1 MKWATSELIH
11 FDRVAS
17 AWLILRFVD
26 QEARFSFHQPGDL
39 PPDATPF
46 GVPGVALGSHDAAS
60 TTFERILR
68 TYTLDDP
75 ALAAFGTV
83 VNALVNHV
91 MHDPA
96 GQSTPA
102 TMGLL
107 GVVEGVM
114 VRSGSDAECLERS
127 LPLYDALFAGIAA
140 RQAAEAATSEGTVLA
155 STVRLA
161 KVVAFLRQNGAVF
174 SPERFGAALDG
185 SAAAN
190 H

>member
-1 MKWATSELIH
+1 MRWATSELIH

-17 AWLILRFVD
+17 AWLILRFID
-26 QEARFSFHQPGDL
+26 RDARFSFHRPGDL

-46 GVPGVALGSHDAAS
+46 GVPGVALGSHDAAG
-60 TTFERILR
+60 TTFERILQ
-68 TYTLDDP
+68 TYALNDP
-75 ALAAFGTV
+75 ALVAFGAV
-83 VNALVNHV
+83 VNALVDHV

-102 TMGLL
+102 ATGLL

-140 RQAAEAATSEGTVLA
+140 RQAAEAVTSEGTVLA
-155 STVRLA
+155 STIRFA
-161 KVVAFLRQNGAVF
+161 KAVASLRQDGAAF
-174 SPERFGAALDG
+174 SPERFGAALNG

>member
-26 QEARFSFHQPGDL
+26 QQAQFSFHKPGDL

-46 GVPGVALGSHDAAS
+46 GVPGVALGSHDAEG

-68 TYTLDDP
+68 TYALDDP
-75 ALAAFGTV
+75 ALVVFGTV
-83 VNALVNHV
+83 VNSLVNHV
-91 MHDPA
+91 MHDLA
-96 GQSTPA
+96 SQSTPA
-102 TMGLL
+102 TTGLL
-107 GVVEGVM
+107 GVVEGIM

-127 LPLYDALFAGIAA
+127 LPLYDALFDGIAA
-140 RQAAEAATSEGTVLA
+140 RRAAEATTSEGTVLA
-155 STVRLA
+155 STIRLA
-161 KVVAFLRQNGAVF
+161 KAAGALRRDGFAFSLD
-174 SPERFGAALDG
+174 RFNAALG
-185 SAAAN
+185 GEAAFK